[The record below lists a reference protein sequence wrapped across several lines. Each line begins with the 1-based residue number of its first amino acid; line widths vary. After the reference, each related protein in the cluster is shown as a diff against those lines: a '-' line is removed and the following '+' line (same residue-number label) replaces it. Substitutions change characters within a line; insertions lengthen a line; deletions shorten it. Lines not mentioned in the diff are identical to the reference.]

1 MSIMPL
7 RRAIRS
13 TIGFLS
19 LLAFVLSGCSRAV
32 TVPPRELAPASQ
44 WHGRYRIKTTTAE
57 FTARH
62 FAVTDSTVVI
72 RELAGS
78 DKRYGDAELPITV
91 PVQDVKSVERLD
103 VDEGKTFVVVV
114 LAAVFAGLIIGLS
127 TWEGP
132 ALD

>member
-1 MSIMPL
+1 
-7 RRAIRS
+7 
-13 TIGFLS
+13 
-19 LLAFVLSGCSRAV
+19 
-32 TVPPRELAPASQ
+32 
-44 WHGRYRIKTTTAE
+44 
-57 FTARH
+57 
-62 FAVTDSTVVI
+62 
-72 RELAGS
+72 
-78 DKRYGDAELPITV
+78 V